1 MEVDFQYNSYGST
14 MKSVH
19 VAAITNVN
27 AVATIPAVP
36 GEFHAIVGVHWSHSI
51 APTAG
56 LLTIAIGGVTVFEV
70 HVTAAG
76 PGVINFEKPLQ
87 NGVMNAA
94 VVVTLTGGAAVKR
107 LNVQYL

>member
-1 MEVDFQYNSYGST
+1 MEVDFQFQKYGTT
-14 MKSVH
+14 MKNVH

-36 GEFHAIVGVHWSHSI
+36 GEFHAIVSVHWSFAG

-56 LLTIAIGGVTVFEV
+56 MLTITFGGVIVYEV
-70 HVTAAG
+70 HIGATG
-76 PGVINFEKPLQ
+76 PGAINFHKPFQ
-87 NGVMNAA
+87 NGVMNTE
-94 VVVTLTGGAAVKR
+94 VVVTLTGGSPVKR